1 MWGRRATT
9 WGWEGAR
16 GAPGGDSAETACEP
30 EPGGPEGNS
39 AGRSLAGRER
49 RPGRAA
55 SGRRR
60 ISQPQVS
67 KVARNPTMGRWTR
80 RGRRV
85 AGAAEGRSPRREPR
99 LSIGARL
106 RGRGFSELRRGV
118 TAKEA
123 ARDTPERPA
132 DGAPGPA
139 VSVAA
144 AAAAPALRGRSP
156 PHQTDATCSVARSPA
171 LVTRRRNVGGG
182 RVAGCGASLL
192 RGVTSMP
199 VRKAEK
205 GAAPTGARRVRRTRP
220 RQLRAGCRRS
230 RRPVR
235 GRPSPESAAVSPFW
249 AEMMRF

>member
-1 MWGRRATT
+1 MREEPRALGAASAVWGRRATT

-16 GAPGGDSAETACEP
+16 GAPGGDSAETAC

-60 ISQPQVS
+60 ISQRQVS
-67 KVARNPTMGRWTR
+67 KVARDPTTGRCPR

-99 LSIGARL
+99 LSVGARL
-106 RGRGFSELRRGV
+106 RGRGSSELRRGV

-139 VSVAA
+139 VSVPA

-182 RVAGCGASLL
+182 RRAAGPLC
-192 RGVTSMP
+192 
-199 VRKAEK
+199 
-205 GAAPTGARRVRRTRP
+205 
-220 RQLRAGCRRS
+220 
-230 RRPVR
+230 
-235 GRPSPESAAVSPFW
+235 SAA
-249 AEMMRF
+249 